1 MKKRKLTRAGKIVF
15 TTLFVC
21 MGCSAIHFGILSAEE
36 KITGEYEGTEV
47 LIKERVQKLHSMNVI
62 KQGEVVQTCTYPN
75 EETLCAGITLNNTGL
90 YRNANLPPGEM
101 KEGVFLPYLYE
112 ITYETEDGTMQTSS
126 MEIQR
131 KEGGTITS
139 FSQGTLSTGT
149 QEMLIEGT
157 LPSYTFTSDDPEHV
171 TFDQTSVTVSEEAAQ
186 EVTIT
191 AHDPGNAYVKGE
203 DITSKFVIA
212 HASSDETEG
221 KASVVMESLPLRAS
235 PNTRAVTLTP
245 DVWYG
250 SQYSHKVDITLIDK
264 NNAYTKDMNTGDPIS
279 TKDESGYPRLR
290 LEAQIVNILDVQGME
305 DVIKKDR
312 EKWTQSEIDQLFK
325 NAPWDTV
332 GYIDLSNYDV
342 PNEQKWTKEFYI
354 RFPEKED
361 GIYLFRYRLPFTYKK
376 TKYIPLV
383 IGDTEYDKETGYFA
397 KDKIIGQDFTAP
409 IITIEAKRKNE
420 TSYHVLQDDEMLGD
434 FAQLKI
440 SADGDIAGLHEVKFQ
455 FVKRGDQESQ
465 SEWKTLSTDGIV
477 SVPNGFDGSIIV
489 YASDQMMIL
498 GPSGES
504 NRSTQVEKSIKGVPS
519 STMKITLPPSSD
531 EWQSISEA
539 TIALEVP
546 SDYTTPYDGVLV
558 TFHTQGKD
566 VIDPV
571 YIEKEEFVNNQK
583 TIQLQNGSYTIKAAV
598 VSETQDGYIVVDD
611 AATKTTNLK
620 IDNQLPTIQAD
631 IGKQTAYGYEI
642 DLTPT
647 TGPSKIKELK
657 RTFTNDD
664 GTVYTSFLPSNN
676 GQYKD
681 LAELNGTYT
690 YTLTN
695 NAGKSATSKP
705 IMIDDLTPTAPV
717 LNITGKD
724 ETGKVVHSGE
734 MVNEF
739 VKVKAENIN
748 PDADPNI
755 KIEVCKRTQEQITE
769 CKPYTIG
776 EELRIK
782 ESGEI
787 IFRDQKD
794 PAHIFGTFD
803 IVIRNSIH
811 LGTITIQNESDY
823 TSDRWY
829 GTDQTI
835 NATLAGHEEGVVLQS
850 KVNDGTWNDVTGTT
864 ANVSLTSSG
873 IHTVSFRSKKGSEAS
888 SSKQVQVNIDK
899 EQPNLTLKKSGTS
912 NKQEIID
919 FTVQVGQSGL
929 KQAKVSDGGMTLD
942 LGGWIQGST
951 LKPYTITK
959 NGTYTFTITNG
970 AGKSA
975 SASITITDLDES
987 KIQLQQIL
995 IQNQSESPYDGTWK
1009 HGSVRLEISG
1019 GTKET
1024 QKLDHYE
1031 QSSDNKTW
1039 TTCDDTLL
1047 FQKEGEQHVSIRAVD
1062 QAGKIIDQ
1070 SEDIM
1075 IRIDRTPP
1083 ENVSIRFTDL
1093 HDDAISHFLRSI
1105 TFDQILNKAQQAT
1118 MTSAD
1123 TFSNVTIYYQ
1133 RAKADGSYEEDLTS
1147 PMWLRYENALKF
1159 EEEGSVKLYAYAVDE
1174 AGNTSDV
1181 IDSDQILYDF
1191 SAPLLYGIA
1200 QEEASGY
1207 IPRTI
1212 TYEDVLSGMDEE
1224 TSSLTFNK
1232 EKIVLSQNM
1241 LIKEPGEY
1249 EFHLIDL
1256 AKNERNQSFTLNA
1269 MPKPEDIT
1277 GSDEDGDLI
1286 DEIKKEYEENKD
1298 KLDEETRK
1306 EIEDHIKELEDA
1318 FAKQRITHLEDETS
1332 GATLDGEAGTSFAK
1346 NTVLKVTR
1354 ISDQLSEEER
1364 MQYEETIIASNTEAE
1379 LIDVYE
1385 VKLMQGE
1392 KEVPLNGNATLRIPY
1407 EQTVSEFTLVKP
1419 EVQVLD
1425 FTQEESILRAMINST
1440 GHYAMSR
1447 DFDTNTQDPSYPQDP
1462 QDPSDPQT
1470 PQDTLVN
1477 GAYQPSILTGDMTEL
1492 SIISCLFIGSTLIL
1506 LMSAVIYKRKR
1517 SKHYE

>member
-1 MKKRKLTRAGKIVF
+1 MRKKKLTKAGKLIA
-15 TTLFVC
+15 TGIALC
-21 MGCSAIHFGILSAEE
+21 IGYGAIAFGTLSAEE
-36 KITGEYEGTEV
+36 HETGVYDEEPV
-47 LIKERVQKLHSMNVI
+47 LIKEQVKAIHSMSVM
-62 KQGEVVQTCTYPN
+62 KQGELIQTCTYPTQETEGICTGLDLKEN
-75 EETLCAGITLNNTGL
+75 EL
-90 YRNANLPPGEM
+90 YRNTNLPPGEM
-101 KEGVFLPYLYE
+101 NEGKFFPYLYE
-112 ITYETEDGTMQTSS
+112 ISYELMDGSLQDMRLKI
-126 MEIQR
+126 ER
-131 KEGGTITS
+131 KEGSSITS
-139 FSQGTLSTGT
+139 FPQGSLMIGSQSLPITGS
-149 QEMLIEGT
+149 EEL
-157 LPSYTFTSDDPEHV
+157 YTYTSDDPEHIQFV
-171 TFDQTSVTVSEEAAQ
+171 GNTAIVKQGGKTETV
-186 EVTIT
+186 IT
-191 AHDPGNAYVKGE
+191 AHDPGNAYYQGQDVSVTYSVTDPETANQLDAVAIITTE
-203 DITSKFVIA
+203 D
-212 HASSDETEG
+212 
-221 KASVVMESLPLRAS
+221 LPQRADTRAS
-235 PNTRAVTLTP
+235 EMTIVPS
-245 DVWYG
+245 VWYQSQASEGIMIELENKEDQFTVNNHIKPPLPRPNDHIKVEAQFVNVLEVPALRQETNG
-250 SQYSHKVDITLIDK
+250 SIALWDEAKINEVFQNETWIVQGTLDTDPNK
-264 NNAYTKDMNTGDPIS
+264 YVGDPAKKTWIQS
-279 TKDESGYPRLR
+279 IDVKYPIENG
-290 LEAQIVNILDVQGME
+290 EA
-305 DVIKKDR
+305 
-312 EKWTQSEIDQLFK
+312 
-325 NAPWDTV
+325 
-332 GYIDLSNYDV
+332 
-342 PNEQKWTKEFYI
+342 KE
-354 RFPEKED
+354 
-361 GIYLFRYRLPFTYKK
+361 GIYLMRYRLNSTSMHQR
-376 TKYIPLV
+376 IPLK
-383 IGDTEYDKETGYFA
+383 INGKDYDSETGYFP
-397 KDKIIGQDFTAP
+397 KEKIIGQDPTPPIVSIKGRAKSTDPFT
-409 IITIEAKRKNE
+409 ELK
-420 TSYHVLQDDEMLGD
+420 QDVIPFDIKE
-434 FAQLKI
+434 LKVEV
-440 SADGDIAGLHEVKFQ
+440 DGDIAGLNVAKWQIVKP
-455 FVKRGDQESQ
+455 GGSTSESAWE
-465 SEWKTLSTDGIV
+465 SISD
-477 SVPNGFDGSIIV
+477 DGSIPMEEGTLIV
-489 YASDQMMIL
+489 YASDQCGNPNETTVTKRIQTTAQN
-498 GPSGES
+498 S
-504 NRSTQVEKSIKGVPS
+504 
-519 STMKITLPPSSD
+519 MKITLPPSSD
-531 EWQSISEA
+531 VWQSISET
-539 TIALEVP
+539 TIQIEEP
-546 SDYTTPYDGVLV
+546 NDYAINYDGILI
-558 TFHTQGKD
+558 TFVTQGKE
-566 VIDPV
+566 VINPK
-571 YIEKEEFVNNQK
+571 YIDKTEFVNGRK
-583 TIQLQNGSYTIKAAV
+583 TIKLDDGSYTLQASV
-598 VSETQDGYIVVDD
+598 VRKQGVGYFPLDE

-620 IDNQLPTIQAD
+620 IDNQIPTIQAD
-631 IGKQTAYGYEI
+631 IEKQTTYGYEI

-657 RTFTNDD
+657 RTFKSDD
-664 GTVYTSFLPSNN
+664 GTVYTTFLTTKD

-695 NAGKSATSKP
+695 NAGKSVTSKP
-705 IMIDDLTPTAPV
+705 IIIDDLTSTAPV
-717 LNITGKD
+717 LEITGKD

-739 VKVKAENIN
+739 VKVKADNIN
-748 PDADPNI
+748 PDADVNI
-755 KIEVCKRTQEQITE
+755 KIEVCKRTQEQITD

-776 EELRIK
+776 EELEIK

-787 IFRDQKD
+787 IFRDQND
-794 PAHIFGTFD
+794 PVHIFGTFD

-823 TSDRWY
+823 TSDRWH
-829 GTDQTI
+829 GTNQTI
-835 NATLAGHEEGVVLQS
+835 IATLAGHEEGVVLQS
-850 KVNDGTWNDVTGTT
+850 KVNDGTWNDITGTT

-912 NKQEIID
+912 NKQAIID
-919 FTVQVGQSGL
+919 FTVQVGKSGL

-970 AGKSA
+970 AGKTA

-987 KIQLQQIL
+987 KIQIQQIL

-1009 HGSVRLEISG
+1009 NGSVRLEISG
-1019 GTKET
+1019 GTQET

-1070 SEDIM
+1070 SEDII

-1083 ENVSIRFTDL
+1083 ENVSISFTDL
-1093 HDDAISHFLRSI
+1093 HDDQISQFVRMI
-1105 TFDQILNKAQQAT
+1105 TFDSILNKAQQAT

-1123 TFSNVTIYYQ
+1123 TLSNVTIYYQ

-1147 PMWLRYENALKF
+1147 PMWKRFENALKF

-1224 TSSLTFNK
+1224 ASSLTFNK
-1232 EKIVLSQNM
+1232 KKIVLSQNM
-1241 LIKEPGEY
+1241 LIKEAGEY

-1256 AKNERNQSFTLNA
+1256 AKNERNQTFTLKN

-1277 GSDEDGDLI
+1277 GSDEDGELI

-1306 EIEDHIKELEDA
+1306 EIEDQIKELEDA

-1332 GATLDGEAGTSFAK
+1332 GATLDGEDGTSFAK

-1354 ISDQLSEEER
+1354 ITDQLSEEER
-1364 MQYEETIIASNTEAE
+1364 ESYAAMLEISVTE
-1379 LIDVYE
+1379 LSDMYE

-1392 KEVPLNGNATLRIPY
+1392 QEVSLKGRATLRIPY
-1407 EQTVSEFTLVKP
+1407 EQTISEFVLVKP
-1419 EVQVLD
+1419 EIRKMT
-1425 FTQEESILRAMINST
+1425 FTQEEQILQATIDTT
-1440 GHYAMSR
+1440 GYYLLSKEQIH
-1447 DFDTNTQDPSYPQDP
+1447 NIQEPQEPQD
-1462 QDPSDPQT
+1462 S
-1470 PQDTLVN
+1470 LVN
-1477 GAYQPSILTGDMTEL
+1477 GAYQPSILTGDMTKL
-1492 SIISCLFIGSTLIL
+1492 SITSCLFIGSTLIL

>member
-1 MKKRKLTRAGKIVF
+1 MKKRKLTRAGKIIF

-21 MGCSAIHFGILSAEE
+21 MGCSAIHFGTLSAEE
-36 KITGEYEGTEV
+36 KITGEYEETEV
-47 LIKERVQKLHSMNVI
+47 LIKEHVQKLHSMNVI

-75 EETLCAGITLNNTGL
+75 EETLCAGITLNDTGL

-101 KEGVFLPYLYE
+101 KEDVFLPYLYE
-112 ITYETEDGTMQTSS
+112 ITYETEDGTTQTSS

-149 QEMLIEGT
+149 QEMLIEG
-157 LPSYTFTSDDPEHV
+157 LSFSYTFTSDDPEHV

-191 AHDPGNAYVKGE
+191 AHDPGNAYVKGQ

-245 DVWYG
+245 DVWNG

-264 NNAYTKDMNTGDPIS
+264 NNAYTKDMNTQEPIS
-279 TKDESGYPRLR
+279 TKDESGNPRLR

-312 EKWTQSEIDQLFK
+312 ENWTQSEIDQLFK
-325 NAPWDTV
+325 DAPWDTV

-354 RFPEKED
+354 RFPEKE

-383 IGDTEYDKETGYFA
+383 IGDTEYKKETGYFA
-397 KDKIIGQDFTAP
+397 KDKIIGHDFTAP
-409 IITIEAKRKNE
+409 IITIEAKRQNE
-420 TSYHVLQDDEMLGD
+420 TEFHILRDDEILGD

-440 SADGDIAGLHEVKFQ
+440 SADGDIAGLHEVKFK
-455 FVKRGDQESQ
+455 FVKRGEQESQ
-465 SEWKTLSTDGIV
+465 SKWNKLDAGGIV

-519 STMKITLPPSSD
+519 STMKITLPPSND
-531 EWQSISEA
+531 AWQSISEA
-539 TIALEVP
+539 TITLEVP

-571 YIEKEEFVNNQK
+571 YIKKEEFVNNQK

-598 VSETQDGYIVVDD
+598 VRETQDGYIVVDE

-620 IDNQLPTIQAD
+620 IDNQIPTIQAD
-631 IGKQTAYGYEI
+631 IEKQTTYGYEI

-657 RTFTNDD
+657 RTFKSDD
-664 GTVYTSFLPSNN
+664 GTVYTTFLTTKD

-695 NAGKSATSKP
+695 NAGNTVTSKP
-705 IMIDDLTPTAPV
+705 IIIDDLTSTAPV
-717 LNITGKD
+717 LEITGKD

-739 VKVKAENIN
+739 VKVKADNIN
-748 PDADPNI
+748 PDADQNI
-755 KIEVCKRTQEQITE
+755 KLEVCKRTQEQITE

-776 EELRIK
+776 EELEIK

-829 GTDQTI
+829 STNQTI
-835 NATLAGHEEGVVLQS
+835 IATLAGHEEGVVLQS

-873 IHTVSFRSKKGSEAS
+873 THTVSFRSKKGSEAS

-912 NKQEIID
+912 NKQAIID
-919 FTVQVGQSGL
+919 FTVQVGKSGL

-970 AGKSA
+970 AGKTA

-987 KIQLQQIL
+987 KIQIQQIL

-1009 HGSVRLEISG
+1009 NGSVRLEISG
-1019 GTKET
+1019 GTQET

-1047 FQKEGEQHVSIRAVD
+1047 FQKEGEQHVSIRAID

-1070 SEDIM
+1070 SEDII

-1083 ENVSIRFTDL
+1083 ENVSISFTDL
-1093 HDDAISHFLRSI
+1093 HDDQISQFVRMI
-1105 TFDQILNKAQQAT
+1105 TFDSMLNKAQQAT
-1118 MTSAD
+1118 MTSTD
-1123 TFSNVTIYYQ
+1123 TLSNVTIYYQ

-1147 PMWLRYENALKF
+1147 PMWKRFENALKF

-1232 EKIVLSQNM
+1232 KKIVLSQNM
-1241 LIKEPGEY
+1241 LIKEAGEY

-1256 AKNERNQSFTLNA
+1256 AKNERNQTFTLKN

-1277 GSDEDGDLI
+1277 GSDEDGELI

-1306 EIEDHIKELEDA
+1306 EIEDQIKELEDA

-1332 GATLDGEAGTSFAK
+1332 GATLDGEDGTSFAK

-1364 MQYEETIIASNTEAE
+1364 ESYAAMLEISVTE
-1379 LIDVYE
+1379 LSDMYE

-1392 KEVPLNGNATLRIPY
+1392 QEVSLKGRATLRIPY
-1407 EQTVSEFTLVKP
+1407 EQTISEFVLVKP
-1419 EVQVLD
+1419 EIRKMT
-1425 FTQEESILRAMINST
+1425 FTQEEQILQATIDTT
-1440 GHYAMSR
+1440 GYYLLSKEQIH
-1447 DFDTNTQDPSYPQDP
+1447 NIQEPQEPQD
-1462 QDPSDPQT
+1462 S
-1470 PQDTLVN
+1470 LVN
-1477 GAYQPSILTGDMTEL
+1477 GAYQPSILTGDMTKL
-1492 SIISCLFIGSTLIL
+1492 SITSCLFIGSTLIL